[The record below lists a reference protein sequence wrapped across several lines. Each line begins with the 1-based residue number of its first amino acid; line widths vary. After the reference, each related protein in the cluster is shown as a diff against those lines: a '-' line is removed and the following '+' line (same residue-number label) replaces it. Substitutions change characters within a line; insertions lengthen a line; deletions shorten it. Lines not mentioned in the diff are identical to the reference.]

1 MALKTSDYL
10 KSQYLDIIGNKT
22 YNKDKQYNEVYM
34 EFQRDYYLQKLINRK
49 SNGFI
54 KVITGIRRCGKSYLL
69 FNLFKKHLI
78 ESGVKSKN
86 IIELSLDDDQSEE
99 LLDRK
104 KLGEYIRNKIVDDK
118 MHYLLIDEI
127 QFVEGFEK
135 VLNGLTKI
143 ENLDVYV
150 TGSNSKFLST
160 DILTE
165 FRGRGDEVRVYPL
178 SFKEIKNGIKD
189 LSNSDIWKEMSTFGA
204 LPQILNQH
212 TDEQKKTALNTILNK
227 VYIDDI
233 INRNNISKTEYFE
246 KTLNILASSIG
257 SLTNPTKI
265 ANTFLSEKYGDIS
278 HKTVA
283 DYIEYAINAFLI
295 EKAER
300 YDVKGRKYISSPYK
314 YYFTDIGIRNAK
326 LNFRQYEPTHIMEN
340 IIYNELL
347 KKGYNVDV
355 GVVIVDE
362 KGKSGVERKRLEVDF
377 IINDNEERYY
387 IQIAYSLAKDGK
399 IEQELNSLKNIKDNF
414 KKIII
419 TFDDIKPYTTDD
431 GIRVVNVFDFLLV
444 DSIKEI

>member
-1 MALKTSDYL
+1 
-10 KSQYLDIIGNKT
+10 
-22 YNKDKQYNEVYM
+22 M

-49 SNGFI
+49 NNGFI

-69 FNLFKKHLI
+69 FNLFKKHLL
-78 ESGVKSKN
+78 ESGVKSNN
-86 IIELSLDDDQSEE
+86 IIELSLDDDQNEE

-104 KLGEYIRNKIVDDK
+104 KLGEYIRSKIVNNERY
-118 MHYLLIDEI
+118 YLLIDEI
-127 QFVEGFEK
+127 QFVDGFEK

-143 ENLDVYV
+143 ENLDAYV

-178 SFKEIKNGIKD
+178 SFKEIKSGMKE
-189 LSNSDIWKEMSTFGA
+189 LSNSDIWKEMSAFGS
-204 LPQILNQH
+204 LPQIVNQP
-212 TDEQKKTALNTILNK
+212 TDDQKKSALNTILKK
-227 VYIDDI
+227 VYVDDI

-257 SLTNPTKI
+257 SLINPTKI
-265 ANTFLSEKYGDIS
+265 SDTFISEKYGDIS
-278 HKTVA
+278 HKTIA

-295 EKAER
+295 EKVER

-314 YYFTDIGIRNAK
+314 YYFTDVGIRNAK

-347 KKGYNVDV
+347 KMGYSVDV

-362 KGKSGVERKRLEVDF
+362 KGKTGVERKRLEVDF

-387 IQIAYSLAKDGK
+387 IQIAYSLTKEGK
-399 IEQELNSLKNIKDNF
+399 IDQELKSLKNIKDSF

-419 TFDDIKPYTTDD
+419 TFDDIKPYTTEY

-444 DSIKEI
+444 NSIKNI

>member
-1 MALKTSDYL
+1 
-10 KSQYLDIIGNKT
+10 
-22 YNKDKQYNEVYM
+22 M
-34 EFQRDYYLQKLINRK
+34 EFQRDYYLQKLINREN
-49 SNGFI
+49 NGFI

-69 FNLFKKHLI
+69 FNLFKKHLL
-78 ESGVKSKN
+78 ESGVKSNN
-86 IIELSLDDDQSEE
+86 IIELSLDDDQNEE

-104 KLGEYIRNKIVDDK
+104 KLGEYIRSKIVNNERY
-118 MHYLLIDEI
+118 YLLIDEI
-127 QFVEGFEK
+127 QFVDGFEK

-143 ENLDVYV
+143 ENLDAYV

-178 SFKEIKNGIKD
+178 SFKEIKSGMKE
-189 LSNSDIWKEMSTFGA
+189 LSNSDIWKEMSAFGS
-204 LPQILNQH
+204 LPQIVNQP
-212 TDEQKKTALNTILNK
+212 TDDQKKSALNTILKK
-227 VYIDDI
+227 VYVDDI

-257 SLTNPTKI
+257 SLINPTKI
-265 ANTFLSEKYGDIS
+265 SDTFISEKYGDIS
-278 HKTVA
+278 HKTIA

-295 EKAER
+295 EKVER

-314 YYFTDIGIRNAK
+314 YYFTDVGIRNAK

-347 KKGYNVDV
+347 KMGYSVDV

-362 KGKSGVERKRLEVDF
+362 KGKTGVERKRLEVDF

-387 IQIAYSLAKDGK
+387 IQIAYSLTKEGK
-399 IEQELNSLKNIKDNF
+399 IDQELKSLKNIKDSF

-419 TFDDIKPYTTDD
+419 TFDDIKPYTTEY

-444 DSIKEI
+444 DSIKVI

>member
-1 MALKTSDYL
+1 
-10 KSQYLDIIGNKT
+10 
-22 YNKDKQYNEVYM
+22 M

-49 SNGFI
+49 NNGFI

-69 FNLFKKHLI
+69 FNLFKKHLL
-78 ESGVKSKN
+78 ESGVKAKY
-86 IIELSLDDDQSEE
+86 IIELSLDDDQNEE

-104 KLGEYIRNKIVDDK
+104 KLGEYIRSKIVDDK
-118 MHYLLIDEI
+118 KYYLLIDEI
-127 QFVEGFEK
+127 QFVDGFEK

-160 DILTE
+160 DIITE

-189 LSNSDIWKEMSTFGA
+189 LSNSEIWKEMSTFGS
-204 LPQILNQH
+204 LPQIIMQP
-212 TDEQKKTALNTILNK
+212 TDNQKKTALNTILQK

-233 INRNNISKTEYFE
+233 VNRNNIAKIEYFE
-246 KTLNILASSIG
+246 KTLNVLASTIG
-257 SLTNPTKI
+257 SLTNPRKI
-265 ANTFLSEKYGDIS
+265 ADTFVSEKYGDIS

-283 DYIEYAINAFLI
+283 EYIDYAINAFLI

-347 KKGYNVDV
+347 KMGYSVDV

-362 KGKSGVERKRLEVDF
+362 KGKIGVERKRLEVDF

-387 IQIAYSLAKDGK
+387 IQVAYSLSEQSKKD
-399 IEQELNSLKNIKDNF
+399 QELKSLKNIKDNF
-414 KKIII
+414 KKLII
-419 TFDDIKPYTTDD
+419 TFDDIKPYTTED
-431 GIRVVNVFDFLLV
+431 GIRVVNAYDFLLV
-444 DSIKEI
+444 DSIKSI

>member
-1 MALKTSDYL
+1 
-10 KSQYLDIIGNKT
+10 
-22 YNKDKQYNEVYM
+22 M
-34 EFQRDYYLQKLINRK
+34 EFQRDYYIQKLIDRK
-49 SNGFI
+49 NNGFI

-78 ESGVKSKN
+78 DSGVKSKQ
-86 IIELSLDDDQSEE
+86 IIELSLDDDQNEE

-104 KLGEYIRNKIVDDK
+104 KLGEYIRNKITNDK
-118 MHYLLIDEI
+118 MYYLLIDEI

-143 ENLDVYV
+143 DNLDVYV

-178 SFKEIKNGIKD
+178 SFKEIKNGFQK
-189 LSNSDIWKEMSTFGA
+189 LSNSEIWKEMSTFGS
-204 LPQILNQH
+204 LPQILNQP
-212 TDEQKKTALNTILNK
+212 TDDQKKTLLNTILQK
-227 VYIDDI
+227 VYMDDI
-233 INRNNISKTEYFE
+233 INRNNINKAEYFE

-257 SLTNPTKI
+257 SLTNPRKI
-265 ANTFLSEKYGDIS
+265 SDTFVSEKYGDIS

-283 DYIEYAINAFLI
+283 DYIEYSINAFLI

-347 KKGYNVDV
+347 KMGYSVDV
-355 GVVIVDE
+355 GVVIIDE
-362 KGKSGVERKRLEVDF
+362 KVKKGIERKRTEVDF
-377 IINDNEERYY
+377 VINDNEERYY
-387 IQIAYSLAKDGK
+387 IQVVYSLYEQRK
-399 IEQELNSLKNIKDNF
+399 IDQEFKSLKHIKDNL
-414 KKIII
+414 KKVVI

-431 GIRVVNVFDFLLV
+431 GIRVVNIYDFLLI
-444 DSIKEI
+444 DSIKKI

>member
-1 MALKTSDYL
+1 
-10 KSQYLDIIGNKT
+10 
-22 YNKDKQYNEVYM
+22 M
-34 EFQRDYYLQKLINRK
+34 EFQRDYYLQKLVNRK
-49 SNGFI
+49 NNGFI

-69 FNLFKKHLI
+69 FNLFKKYLLD
-78 ESGVKSKN
+78 SGVKSKY
-86 IIELSLDDDQSEE
+86 IIELSLDDEQNEE

-104 KLGEYIRNKIVDDK
+104 KLGDYIRSKIIDDK
-118 MHYLLIDEI
+118 KYYLLIDEI

-178 SFKEIKNGIKD
+178 SFQEIKSGMKE
-189 LSNSDIWKEMSTFGA
+189 LSNGDIWKEISTYGA
-204 LPQILNQH
+204 LPQILNQP
-212 TDEQKKTALNTILNK
+212 TDDQKKTALNTILHK
-227 VYIDDI
+227 VYMDDI
-233 INRNNISKTEYFE
+233 INRNNIAKTEYFE
-246 KTLNILASSIG
+246 KTLNILASAIG
-257 SLTNPTKI
+257 SLTNPSKI
-265 ANTFLSEKYGDIS
+265 ADTFVSEKYGDIS

-347 KKGYNVDV
+347 KMGYSVDV
-355 GVVIVDE
+355 GVVITDE
-362 KGKSGVERKRLEVDF
+362 NNKKGMERKRLEVDF

-387 IQIAYSLAKDGK
+387 IQSAYSLTEEGK
-399 IEQELNSLKNIKDNF
+399 LDQELKSLKNIKDNF
-414 KKIII
+414 KKIVI

-431 GIRVVNVFDFLLV
+431 GIRVVNVYDFLLIA
-444 DSIKEI
+444 SIKNI

>member
-1 MALKTSDYL
+1 
-10 KSQYLDIIGNKT
+10 
-22 YNKDKQYNEVYM
+22 M
-34 EFQRDYYLQKLINRK
+34 EFSRDYYIQKLINRK
-49 SNGFI
+49 NNGFI

-69 FNLFKKHLI
+69 FNLFKKHLLD
-78 ESGVKSKN
+78 SGVKSKY
-86 IIELSLDDDQSEE
+86 IIELSLDDDQNEE
-99 LLDRK
+99 LLDKK
-104 KLGEYIRNKIVDDK
+104 KLGEFIRGKIIDDK

-178 SFKEIKNGIKD
+178 SFKEIKNGFKN
-189 LSNSDIWKEMSTFGA
+189 LSNSEIWKEISTFGA
-204 LPQILNQH
+204 LPQILKQP
-212 TDEQKKTALNTILNK
+212 TDDQKKAALNTILQK

-233 INRNNISKTEYFE
+233 INRNDITKTEYFE
-246 KTLNILASSIG
+246 KILNILASNIG
-257 SLTNPTKI
+257 SLTNPSKI
-265 ANTFLSEKYGDIS
+265 SDTFVSEKYGDIS

-314 YYFTDIGIRNAK
+314 YYFTDVGIRNAK

-340 IIYNELL
+340 IVYNELL
-347 KKGYNVDV
+347 KMGYSVDV
-355 GVVIVDE
+355 GVVIIDE
-362 KGKSGVERKRLEVDF
+362 KSNRGIERKRLEVDF
-377 IINDNEERYY
+377 IINDNDERYY
-387 IQIAYSLAKDGK
+387 IQIAYLISDVSKMN
-399 IEQELNSLKNIKDNF
+399 QELKSLNNIKDNF
-414 KKIII
+414 KKIIV
-419 TFDDIKPYTTDD
+419 TFDDIKPYTTDN
-431 GIRVVNVFDFLLV
+431 GIRVVNVYDFLLV
-444 DSIKEI
+444 DSVKEI

>member
-1 MALKTSDYL
+1 
-10 KSQYLDIIGNKT
+10 
-22 YNKDKQYNEVYM
+22 M
-34 EFQRDYYLQKLINRK
+34 EFQRDYYIKKLIDRK
-49 SNGFI
+49 NNGFI

-78 ESGVKSKN
+78 KNGVKSKQ
-86 IIELSLDDDQSEE
+86 IIELSLDDDQNEE

-104 KLGEYIRNKIVDDK
+104 KLGEYVRNKIIDDR
-118 MHYLLIDEI
+118 MYYLLIDEI

-135 VLNGLTKI
+135 VLNGLIKI

-178 SFKEIKNGIKD
+178 SFKEIKNGFQK
-189 LSNSDIWKEMSTFGA
+189 LSNSEIWKEISTFGS
-204 LPQILNQH
+204 LPQILNQP
-212 TDEQKKTALNTILNK
+212 TDDQKKILLNTTLKK
-227 VYIDDI
+227 VYMDDI
-233 INRNNISKTEYFE
+233 INRNNINKTEYFE
-246 KTLNILASSIG
+246 KTLNILASTIG
-257 SLTNPTKI
+257 SLTNPRKI
-265 ANTFLSEKYGDIS
+265 ADTFVSEKYGDIS

-283 DYIEYAINAFLI
+283 DYIEYSINAFLI

-347 KKGYNVDV
+347 KMGYSVDV
-355 GVVIVDE
+355 GVVIIDE
-362 KGKSGVERKRLEVDF
+362 KAKKGIERKRTEVDF
-377 IINDNEERYY
+377 VINDNEERYY
-387 IQIAYSLAKDGK
+387 IQVAYSLSEQSKMD
-399 IEQELNSLKNIKDNF
+399 QELKSLRHIKDNF
-414 KKIII
+414 KKVVI

-431 GIRVVNVFDFLLV
+431 GIRVVNIYDFLLI
-444 DSIKEI
+444 DSIKKI

>member
-1 MALKTSDYL
+1 MD
-10 KSQYLDIIGNKT
+10 
-22 YNKDKQYNEVYM
+22 
-34 EFQRDYYLQKLINRK
+34 FQRDYYLQKLINRK
-49 SNGFI
+49 NNGFI

-78 ESGVKSKN
+78 EIGVKKEH
-86 IIELSLDDDQSEE
+86 IIELSLDDEQNEE

-104 KLGEYIRNKIVDDK
+104 KLGEYIRNKIIDDK

-178 SFKEIKNGIKD
+178 SFREVKNGFKD
-189 LSNSDIWKEMSTFGA
+189 LSNGEIWKEISTFGS
-204 LPQILNQH
+204 LPQILKQP
-212 TDEQKKTALNTILNK
+212 TDEQKKSALNTILQK

-233 INRNNISKTEYFE
+233 INRNNIIKSEYFE
-246 KTLNILASSIG
+246 KTINILASTIG

-265 ANTFLSEKYGDIS
+265 SDTFISEKYGDIS
-278 HKTVA
+278 HKTIA
-283 DYIEYAINAFLI
+283 EYIEYAINAFLI

-314 YYFTDIGIRNAK
+314 YYFTDVGIRNAK
-326 LNFRQYEPTHIMEN
+326 LNFRQYEPSHIMEN

-347 KKGYNVDV
+347 KMGYSVDV

-362 KGKSGVERKRLEVDF
+362 KSKKGIERKRLEVDF
-377 IINDNEERYY
+377 IINDSEEKYY
-387 IQIAYSLAKDGK
+387 IQVAYSLSGQGK
-399 IEQELNSLKNIKDNF
+399 IDQELKSLKNIKDNF

-431 GIRVVNVFDFLLV
+431 GIRVVNVYDFLLI
-444 DSIKEI
+444 DSIKKI

>member
-1 MALKTSDYL
+1 
-10 KSQYLDIIGNKT
+10 
-22 YNKDKQYNEVYM
+22 M
-34 EFQRDYYLQKLINRK
+34 EFRRDYYIKKLIDRK
-49 SNGFI
+49 NNGLI

-78 ESGVKSKN
+78 KNGVKSKQ
-86 IIELSLDDDQSEE
+86 IIELSLDDDQNEE

-104 KLGEYIRNKIVDDK
+104 KLGEYVRNKIIDDR
-118 MHYLLIDEI
+118 MYYLLIDEI

-165 FRGRGDEVRVYPL
+165 FRGRGDEVRVHPL
-178 SFKEIKNGIKD
+178 SFKEIKNGFQK
-189 LSNSDIWKEMSTFGA
+189 LSNSEIWKEISTFGS
-204 LPQILNQH
+204 LPQILNQP
-212 TDEQKKTALNTILNK
+212 TDDQKKTLLNTTLKK
-227 VYIDDI
+227 VYMDDI
-233 INRNNISKTEYFE
+233 INRNNINKTEYFE
-246 KTLNILASSIG
+246 KTLNILASTIG
-257 SLTNPTKI
+257 SLTNPRKI
-265 ANTFLSEKYGDIS
+265 ADTFVSEKYGDIS

-283 DYIEYAINAFLI
+283 DYIEYSINAFLI

-347 KKGYNVDV
+347 KMGYSVDV
-355 GVVIVDE
+355 GVVIIDE
-362 KGKSGVERKRLEVDF
+362 KAKKGIERKRTEVDF
-377 IINDNEERYY
+377 VINDNEERYY
-387 IQIAYSLAKDGK
+387 IQVAYSLSEQSKMD
-399 IEQELNSLKNIKDNF
+399 QELKSLRHIKDNF
-414 KKIII
+414 KKVVI

-431 GIRVVNVFDFLLV
+431 GIRVVNIYDFLLI
-444 DSIKEI
+444 DSIKKI

>member
-1 MALKTSDYL
+1 
-10 KSQYLDIIGNKT
+10 
-22 YNKDKQYNEVYM
+22 M

-49 SNGFI
+49 HNGFI

-69 FNLFKKHLI
+69 FNLFKKHLL
-78 ESGVKSKN
+78 ESGVKSKY
-86 IIELSLDDDQSEE
+86 IIELSLDDEQNEE

-104 KLGEYIRNKIVDDK
+104 KLGDYIRSKIIDDK
-118 MHYLLIDEI
+118 KYYLLIDEI

-143 ENLDVYV
+143 DNLDVYV

-178 SFKEIKNGIKD
+178 SFKEIKSGMKE
-189 LSNSDIWKEMSTFGA
+189 LSKGEIWKEISTYGA
-204 LPQILNQH
+204 LPQILNQP
-212 TDEQKKTALNTILNK
+212 TDDQKKTVLNTILHK

-233 INRNNISKTEYFE
+233 INRNNIIKTEYFE

-257 SLTNPTKI
+257 SLTNPKKI
-265 ANTFLSEKYGDIS
+265 ADTFVSEKYGDIS
-278 HKTVA
+278 HKTVS
-283 DYIEYAINAFLI
+283 DYIEYSINAFLI

-300 YDVKGRKYISSPYK
+300 YDVKGRKYISSPFK
-314 YYFTDIGIRNAK
+314 YYFTDVGIRNAK

-347 KKGYNVDV
+347 KMGYSVDV
-355 GVVIVDE
+355 GVVITDE
-362 KGKSGVERKRLEVDF
+362 SNKKGIERKRLEVDF

-387 IQIAYSLAKDGK
+387 IQSAYSLTDESK
-399 IEQELNSLKNIKDNF
+399 INQELKSLKNIKDNF
-414 KKIII
+414 KKIVI

-431 GIRVVNVFDFLLV
+431 GIRVVNVYDFLLT
-444 DSIKEI
+444 DSVKRV

>member
-1 MALKTSDYL
+1 
-10 KSQYLDIIGNKT
+10 
-22 YNKDKQYNEVYM
+22 M
-34 EFQRDYYLQKLINRK
+34 EFQRDYYLQKLVNRK
-49 SNGFI
+49 NNGFI

-69 FNLFKKHLI
+69 FNLFKKHLLD
-78 ESGVKSKN
+78 SGVKSKY
-86 IIELSLDDDQSEE
+86 IIELSLDDEQNEE

-104 KLGEYIRNKIVDDK
+104 KLGDYIRSKIIDNKK
-118 MHYLLIDEI
+118 YYLLIDEI

-178 SFKEIKNGIKD
+178 SFQEIKSGMKE
-189 LSNSDIWKEMSTFGA
+189 LSNGDIWKEISTYGA
-204 LPQILNQH
+204 LPQILNQP
-212 TDEQKKTALNTILNK
+212 TDDQKKTALNTILHK
-227 VYIDDI
+227 VYMDDI
-233 INRNNISKTEYFE
+233 INRNNIAKTEYFE
-246 KTLNILASSIG
+246 KTLNILASAIG
-257 SLTNPTKI
+257 SLTNPSKI
-265 ANTFLSEKYGDIS
+265 ADTFLSEKYGDIS

-347 KKGYNVDV
+347 KMGYSVDV
-355 GVVIVDE
+355 GVVITDE
-362 KGKSGVERKRLEVDF
+362 NNKKGMERKRLEVDF

-387 IQIAYSLAKDGK
+387 IQSAYSLTEKGK
-399 IEQELNSLKNIKDNF
+399 LDQELKSLKNIKDNF
-414 KKIII
+414 KKIVI

-431 GIRVVNVFDFLLV
+431 GIRVVNVYDFLSI
-444 DSIKEI
+444 DSVKKI

>member
-1 MALKTSDYL
+1 
-10 KSQYLDIIGNKT
+10 
-22 YNKDKQYNEVYM
+22 M

-49 SNGFI
+49 NNGFI

-69 FNLFKKHLI
+69 FNLFKKHLL
-78 ESGVKSKN
+78 ESGVKSNN
-86 IIELSLDDDQSEE
+86 IIELSLDDDQNEE

-104 KLGEYIRNKIVDDK
+104 KLGEYIRSKIVNNERY
-118 MHYLLIDEI
+118 YLLIDEI
-127 QFVEGFEK
+127 QFVDGFEK

-143 ENLDVYV
+143 ENLDAYV

-178 SFKEIKNGIKD
+178 SFKEIKSGMKE
-189 LSNSDIWKEMSTFGA
+189 LSNSDIWKEMSAFGS
-204 LPQILNQH
+204 LPQIVNQP
-212 TDEQKKTALNTILNK
+212 TDDQKKSALNTILKK
-227 VYIDDI
+227 VYVDDI

-257 SLTNPTKI
+257 SLINPTKI
-265 ANTFLSEKYGDIS
+265 SDTFISEKYGDIS
-278 HKTVA
+278 HKTIA

-295 EKAER
+295 EKVER

-314 YYFTDIGIRNAK
+314 YYFTDVGIRNAK

-347 KKGYNVDV
+347 KMGYSVDV

-362 KGKSGVERKRLEVDF
+362 KGKTGVERKRLEVDF

-387 IQIAYSLAKDGK
+387 IQIAYSLTKEGK
-399 IEQELNSLKNIKDNF
+399 IDQELKSLKNIKDSF

-419 TFDDIKPYTTDD
+419 TFDDIKPYTTEY

-444 DSIKEI
+444 NSIKNIWDINRIINNRHV

>member
-1 MALKTSDYL
+1 
-10 KSQYLDIIGNKT
+10 
-22 YNKDKQYNEVYM
+22 M
-34 EFQRDYYLQKLINRK
+34 EFQRDYYLQKLVNRK
-49 SNGFI
+49 NNGFI

-69 FNLFKKHLI
+69 FNLFKKYLLD
-78 ESGVKSKN
+78 SGVKSKY
-86 IIELSLDDDQSEE
+86 IIELSLDDEQNEE

-104 KLGEYIRNKIVDDK
+104 KLGDYIRSKIIDDK
-118 MHYLLIDEI
+118 KYYLLIDEI

-178 SFKEIKNGIKD
+178 SFQEIKSGMKE
-189 LSNSDIWKEMSTFGA
+189 LSNGDIWKEISTYGA
-204 LPQILNQH
+204 LPQILNQP
-212 TDEQKKTALNTILNK
+212 TDDQKKTALNTILHK
-227 VYIDDI
+227 VYMDDI
-233 INRNNISKTEYFE
+233 INRNNIAKTEYFE
-246 KTLNILASSIG
+246 KTLNILASAIG
-257 SLTNPTKI
+257 SLTNPSKI
-265 ANTFLSEKYGDIS
+265 ADTFVSEKYGDIS

-347 KKGYNVDV
+347 KMGYSVDV
-355 GVVIVDE
+355 GVVITDE
-362 KGKSGVERKRLEVDF
+362 NNKKGMERKRLEVDF

-387 IQIAYSLAKDGK
+387 IQSAYSLTEEGK
-399 IEQELNSLKNIKDNF
+399 LDQELKSLKNIKDNF
-414 KKIII
+414 KKIVI

-431 GIRVVNVFDFLLV
+431 GIRVVNVYDFLLTNSV
-444 DSIKEI
+444 KNI

>member
-1 MALKTSDYL
+1 
-10 KSQYLDIIGNKT
+10 
-22 YNKDKQYNEVYM
+22 M
-34 EFQRDYYLQKLINRK
+34 EFQRDFYLQKLINRK

-69 FNLFKKHLI
+69 FNLFKKHLL
-78 ESGVKSKN
+78 EDGVKSGH
-86 IIELSLDDDQSEE
+86 IIELSFDDEQNEE

-104 KLGEYIRNKIVDDK
+104 KLGDFIRNKIIDDK
-118 MHYLLIDEI
+118 KYYLLIDEI

-143 ENLDVYV
+143 DNLDVYV

-178 SFKEIKNGIKD
+178 SFKEIKSGMKE
-189 LSNSDIWKEMSTFGA
+189 LSNGDIWKEISTYGA
-204 LPQILNQH
+204 LPQILNQP
-212 TDEQKKTALNTILNK
+212 TDDQKKTVLNTILNK

-233 INRNNISKTEYFE
+233 INRNNIAKTEYFE

-257 SLTNPTKI
+257 SLTNPRKI
-265 ANTFLSEKYGDIS
+265 ADTFVSEKYGDIS
-278 HKTVA
+278 HNTVA

-295 EKAER
+295 EKTER
-300 YDVKGRKYISSPYK
+300 YDVRGRKYISSPYK
-314 YYFTDIGIRNAK
+314 YYFTDVGIRNAK

-347 KKGYNVDV
+347 KMGYSVDV
-355 GVVIVDE
+355 GVVIADE
-362 KGKSGVERKRLEVDF
+362 SNKKGIERKRLEVDF

-387 IQIAYSLAKDGK
+387 IQSAYSLTEESK
-399 IEQELNSLKNIKDNF
+399 IDQELKSLKNIKDNF
-414 KKIII
+414 KKILI
-419 TFDDIKPYTTDD
+419 TFDDIKPYITDD
-431 GIRVVNVFDFLLV
+431 WIRVVNVYDFLLT
-444 DSIKEI
+444 DSIKIL

>member
-1 MALKTSDYL
+1 
-10 KSQYLDIIGNKT
+10 
-22 YNKDKQYNEVYM
+22 M
-34 EFQRDYYLQKLINRK
+34 EFQRDYYLQKLINREN
-49 SNGFI
+49 NGFI

-69 FNLFKKHLI
+69 FNLFKKHLL
-78 ESGVKSKN
+78 ESGVKSNN
-86 IIELSLDDDQSEE
+86 IIELSLDDDQNEE

-104 KLGEYIRNKIVDDK
+104 KLGEYIRSKIVNNERY
-118 MHYLLIDEI
+118 YLLIDEI
-127 QFVEGFEK
+127 QFVDGFEK

-143 ENLDVYV
+143 ENLDAYV

-160 DILTE
+160 DIFTE

-178 SFKEIKNGIKD
+178 SFKEIKSGMKE
-189 LSNSDIWKEMSTFGA
+189 LSNSDIWKEMSAFGS
-204 LPQILNQH
+204 LPQIVNQP
-212 TDEQKKTALNTILNK
+212 TDDQKKSALNTILKK
-227 VYIDDI
+227 VYVDDI

-257 SLTNPTKI
+257 SLINPTKI
-265 ANTFLSEKYGDIS
+265 SDTFISEKYGDIS
-278 HKTVA
+278 HKTIA

-295 EKAER
+295 EKVER

-314 YYFTDIGIRNAK
+314 YYFTDVGIRNAK

-347 KKGYNVDV
+347 KMGYSVDV

-362 KGKSGVERKRLEVDF
+362 KGKTGVERKRLEVDF

-387 IQIAYSLAKDGK
+387 IQIAYSLTKEGK
-399 IEQELNSLKNIKDNF
+399 IDQELKSLKNIKDSF

-419 TFDDIKPYTTDD
+419 TFDDIKPYTTEY

-444 DSIKEI
+444 DSIKVI

>member
-1 MALKTSDYL
+1 
-10 KSQYLDIIGNKT
+10 
-22 YNKDKQYNEVYM
+22 M
-34 EFQRDYYLQKLINRK
+34 EFQRDYYLQKLVNRK
-49 SNGFI
+49 NNGFI
-54 KVITGIRRCGKSYLL
+54 KVVTGIRRCGKSYLL
-69 FNLFKKHLI
+69 FSLFKKHLLD
-78 ESGVKSKN
+78 SGVKSKY
-86 IIELSLDDDQSEE
+86 IIELSLDDEQNEE

-104 KLGEYIRNKIVDDK
+104 KLGDYIRSKIIDDEK
-118 MHYLLIDEI
+118 YYLLIDEI

-178 SFKEIKNGIKD
+178 SFKEIKSGKKE
-189 LSNSDIWKEMSTFGA
+189 LSNNDIWKEISTYGT
-204 LPQILNQH
+204 LPQILNQP
-212 TDEQKKTALNTILNK
+212 TDDQKKSALNNILHK

-233 INRNNISKTEYFE
+233 INRNNITKIEYFE
-246 KTLNILASSIG
+246 KTLNILASAIG
-257 SLTNPTKI
+257 SLTNPKKI
-265 ANTFLSEKYGDIS
+265 ADTFVSEKYGDIS

-347 KKGYNVDV
+347 KMGYSVDV
-355 GVVIVDE
+355 GVVITDE
-362 KGKSGVERKRLEVDF
+362 NNKKGTERKRLEVDF

-387 IQIAYSLAKDGK
+387 IQSVYSLTEESK
-399 IEQELNSLKNIKDNF
+399 INQELKSLKNIKDNF
-414 KKIII
+414 KKIVI

-431 GIRVVNVFDFLLV
+431 GIRVVNVYDFLLT
-444 DSIKEI
+444 DSIKKT

>member
-1 MALKTSDYL
+1 
-10 KSQYLDIIGNKT
+10 
-22 YNKDKQYNEVYM
+22 M
-34 EFQRDYYLQKLINRK
+34 EFSRDYYIQKLINRK
-49 SNGFI
+49 NNGFI

-69 FNLFKKHLI
+69 FNLFKKHLLD
-78 ESGVKSKN
+78 SGVKSKY
-86 IIELSLDDDQSEE
+86 IIELSLDDDQNEE
-99 LLDRK
+99 LLDKK
-104 KLGEYIRNKIVDDK
+104 KLGEFIRGKIIDDK

-178 SFKEIKNGIKD
+178 SFKEIKNGFKN
-189 LSNSDIWKEMSTFGA
+189 LSNSEIWKEISTFGA
-204 LPQILNQH
+204 LPQILKQP
-212 TDEQKKTALNTILNK
+212 TDDQKKAALNTILQK

-233 INRNNISKTEYFE
+233 INRNDITKTEYFE
-246 KTLNILASSIG
+246 KILNILASNIG
-257 SLTNPTKI
+257 SLTNPSKI
-265 ANTFLSEKYGDIS
+265 SDTFVSEKYGDIS

-314 YYFTDIGIRNAK
+314 YYFTDVGIRNAK

-340 IIYNELL
+340 IVYNELL
-347 KKGYNVDV
+347 KMGYSVDV
-355 GVVIVDE
+355 GVVIIDE
-362 KGKSGVERKRLEVDF
+362 KSNRGIERKRLEVDF

-387 IQIAYSLAKDGK
+387 IQIAYLLSDVSKMN
-399 IEQELNSLKNIKDNF
+399 QELKSLNNIKDNF
-414 KKIII
+414 KKIIV
-419 TFDDIKPYTTDD
+419 TFDDIKPYTTDN
-431 GIRVVNVFDFLLV
+431 GIRVVNVYDFLLV
-444 DSIKEI
+444 DSVKEI